1 MTEDSRTTE
10 SLLTRRALAEKAT
23 PGPWKPGTSVFL
35 KQETIIASMGYIAA
49 EPIGVSYP
57 TTCYNF
63 AHIAANSPD
72 VVMADIDEI
81 LRLRTENEKLRKS
94 VGIQRGMVQEAYQT
108 AALAWGGEI
117 PSPLPGHTRMTEEE
131 ACAMFDHLN
140 CPWCGGS
147 GHVDDCDEADQA
159 VKATL
164 ERLEKEADWL
174 AENCWKKPEV
184 EYHPLRE
191 MRGGFYCDACPYD
204 YDCRK
209 CWREAARK
217 AVEANHEN

>member
-10 SLLTRRALAEKAT
+10 ALLARRELAEKAT
-23 PGPWKPGTSVFL
+23 PGPWGQVIAGLERVVIDSKGTVICTVCLDEDFSD
-35 KQETIIASMGYIAA
+35 KETERQVLANLYYIA
-49 EPIGVSYP
+49 V
-57 TTCYNF
+57 
-63 AHIAANSPD
+63 NSPAI
-72 VVMADIDEI
+72 VMADIDEI

-94 VGIQRGMVQEAYQT
+94 VEIQRGMVQEAYQT

-131 ACAMFDHLN
+131 A
-140 CPWCGGS
+140 
-147 GHVDDCDEADQA
+147 
-159 VKATL
+159 
-164 ERLEKEADWL
+164 DWL

-191 MRGGFYCDACPYD
+191 MRGGFFCDACRHD

-217 AVEANHEN
+217 AVEANHD

>member
-1 MTEDSRTTE
+1 MTEDSLTTE
-10 SLLTRRALAEKAT
+10 ALLARRELAEKAT
-23 PGPWKPGTSVFL
+23 PGPWEVDKSEITSAVYV
-35 KQETIIASMGYIAA
+35 ETDWGHLICESDDEDA
-49 EPIGVSYP
+49 
-57 TTCYNF
+57 

-94 VGIQRGMVQEAYQT
+94 VEIQRGMVQEAYQT

-117 PSPLPGHTRMTEEE
+117 PSPLPGHTHMTEEE

-191 MRGGFYCDACPYD
+191 MRGGFFCDACPYD

-217 AVEANHEN
+217 AVEANHD

>member
-1 MTEDSRTTE
+1 MFDSDRTTE
-10 SLLTRRALAEKAT
+10 ALLARRALAEKAT
-23 PGPWKPGTSVFL
+23 PGPWGQVIAGLERVVIDSKGTVICTVCLDEDFSD
-35 KQETIIASMGYIAA
+35 KETERQVLANLYYIA
-49 EPIGVSYP
+49 V
-57 TTCYNF
+57 
-63 AHIAANSPD
+63 NSPAI
-72 VVMADIDEI
+72 VMADIDEI

-94 VGIQRGMVQEAYQT
+94 VEIQRGMVQEAYQT

-117 PSPLPGHTRMTEEE
+117 PSPLPGHTHMTEEE

-174 AENCWKKPEV
+174 ALVLANAGCGIPLTEYIGESVNGMSPPAPE
-184 EYHPLRE
+184 H
-191 MRGGFYCDACPYD
+191 
-204 YDCRK
+204 
-209 CWREAARK
+209 WREAARK
-217 AVEANHEN
+217 AVEANHD